1 MMKLGKGVFP
11 IDLLDLKIHT
21 PDRIPTNEIVGEN
34 IQGFNSITTPKQLA
48 DNNRLN
54 LSSRSHN
61 SYLYNINSALNFPG
75 AQKKVKPLPKPNS
88 VTYGV
93 IIKMFV
99 GQGNVD
105 KVVEIYEE
113 MTSNGIY
120 PTSRL
125 VNIIVFLLVK
135 HNRLESAINFWQN
148 HKQFINRS
156 EPHRLHS
163 NKKSRMHRLYKY
175 LYNEKPV
182 FDPNFLDFIGTD
194 FFLARQVAP
203 KLISSCFDR
212 KVEILPVV
220 QKILGLNIENY
231 PRERYMENRIRIIMA
246 LYFFLDFNREFPTLF
261 HGSLGSKVFNSIFK
275 FSLKNHHQYLCQVKL
290 NKSDYLFTEAMCTFY
305 GVESFYEIESKE
317 REAYEQRINNDLT
330 SNRSCTSSTIS
341 TNTKNLKRYTLS
353 AGKEENVKQ
362 SEKAQKL
369 IGNSSSNSIIDHYT
383 LLVEHTITHMIS
395 SNISPNFDVLTH
407 SLPALLRNDKNTKY
421 LDLLF
426 LKILK
431 STENS
436 KISNNIYENSS
447 DFSAEYKPAVDF
459 VHNLPS
465 TVNRATQDASNYT
478 CVTPQSI
485 IICENVYH
493 NMIDIAKYYLDN
505 R

>member
-1 MMKLGKGVFP
+1 
-11 IDLLDLKIHT
+11 
-21 PDRIPTNEIVGEN
+21 
-34 IQGFNSITTPKQLA
+34 
-48 DNNRLN
+48 
-54 LSSRSHN
+54 
-61 SYLYNINSALNFPG
+61 
-75 AQKKVKPLPKPNS
+75 
-88 VTYGV
+88 
-93 IIKMFV
+93 
-99 GQGNVD
+99 
-105 KVVEIYEE
+105 
-113 MTSNGIY
+113 
-120 PTSRL
+120 
-125 VNIIVFLLVK
+125 
-135 HNRLESAINFWQN
+135 
-148 HKQFINRS
+148 
-156 EPHRLHS
+156 
-163 NKKSRMHRLYKY
+163 
-175 LYNEKPV
+175 
-182 FDPNFLDFIGTD
+182 
-194 FFLARQVAP
+194 
-203 KLISSCFDR
+203 
-212 KVEILPVV
+212 
-220 QKILGLNIENY
+220 
-231 PRERYMENRIRIIMA
+231 
-246 LYFFLDFNREFPTLF
+246 
-261 HGSLGSKVFNSIFK
+261 
-275 FSLKNHHQYLCQVKL
+275 
-290 NKSDYLFTEAMCTFY
+290 MCTFY

-493 NMIDIAKYYLDN
+493 NMIDIAKVWRAETLLIKWMDSNNIYISSLSK
-505 R
+505 